1 MSDTTLPQ
9 AEAAA
14 GTDGSA
20 SGPASGLDRPVFV
33 VGHPRSGTTL
43 LASMLGRHP
52 DVASTPE
59 TLYLLQGRFQL
70 APAIAAGPEA
80 VAARIQ
86 RTPLR
91 RLARDRD
98 ALVAGLAAAAPL
110 TEAKVLRVLLAGFAR
125 ASGAARVVE
134 KTPMHLRHVD
144 TILDWFPDARILW
157 ILRDGRACVASLRK
171 VPWASSNPTILA
183 AEWVRNMA
191 FAEAAEARAGASLMR
206 VRYEALTADPV
217 AEMDRIQD
225 FLGLPRSEAVHDH
238 TRAVDT
244 VKAFERG
251 WKENVGKPIITAR
264 AEAWRDEL
272 SPAIRRRLAGIMDPT
287 LARLG
292 YAPEAGGAGS
302 VAGSV
307 AGSLV
312 RGVAGSGVA
321 LERRFYPALKQL
333 KERIR
338 PSRTK
343 QSAAPEPD

>member
-1 MSDTTLPQ
+1 MTDTTLRD
-9 AEAAA
+9 AEA
-14 GTDGSA
+14 
-20 SGPASGLDRPVFV
+20 PALALDRPIFV
-33 VGHPRSGTTL
+33 IGHPRSGTTL

-70 APAIAAGPEA
+70 APAIATGPGA
-80 VAARIQ
+80 VAARIH

-91 RLARDRD
+91 RLARDRARLEAD
-98 ALVAGLAAAAPL
+98 LAAAAPL
-110 TEAKVLRVLLAGFAR
+110 SEAKVFGVLLASFTR
-125 ASGAARVVE
+125 ASGASRVVE
-134 KTPMHLRHVD
+134 KTPMHLRHVE
-144 TILDWFPDARILW
+144 TILDWFPDARIVW

-171 VPWASSNPTILA
+171 VPWASSNPTRLA
-183 AEWVRNMA
+183 ADWVRNMA
-191 FAEAAEARAGASLMR
+191 FAEAAEARAGASLLR
-206 VRYEALTADPV
+206 VRFEALTADPV

-238 TRAVDT
+238 TRKVDT

-251 WKENVGKPIITAR
+251 WKENVGKPIIGTR

-272 SPAIRRRLAGIMDPT
+272 TPAIRRTLAGIMDPT

-292 YAPEAGGAGS
+292 YPPEAGSGS
-302 VAGSV
+302 LTGSLT
-307 AGSLV
+307 GTLV
-312 RGVAGSGVA
+312 RGAAGAGVA
-321 LERRFYPALKQL
+321 LERRLYPTLKQI

-343 QSAAPEPD
+343 QDARPPEAE

>member
-1 MSDTTLPQ
+1 MTDTTLPE
-9 AEAAA
+9 AE
-14 GTDGSA
+14 
-20 SGPASGLDRPVFV
+20 GPTLKLDRPIFV
-33 VGHPRSGTTL
+33 IGHPRSGTTL

-80 VAARIQ
+80 VAARIH

-91 RLARDRD
+91 RLARDRT
-98 ALVAGLAAAAPL
+98 ALEADLAAAAPL
-110 TEAKVLRVLLAGFAR
+110 TEAAVFRVLLASFAR
-125 ASGAARVVE
+125 ANGAARVVE
-134 KTPMHLRHVD
+134 KTPMHLRHVE
-144 TILDWFPDARILW
+144 TILDWFPDARIVW
-157 ILRDGRACVASLRK
+157 ILRDGRACAASLRK
-171 VPWASSNPTILA
+171 VPWASSNPTLLA
-183 AEWVRNMA
+183 ADWVRNMA

-206 VRYEALTADPV
+206 VRFEALTADPV
-217 AEMDRIQD
+217 AEMDRVQD

-238 TRAVDT
+238 TREVDT

-251 WKENVGKPIITAR
+251 WKENVGKPIIATR

-272 SPAIRRRLAGIMDPT
+272 TPGIRRTLAGIMDPT
-287 LARLG
+287 LQRLG
-292 YAPEAGGAGS
+292 YAPEAGRPGSLAGA
-302 VAGSV
+302 
-307 AGSLV
+307 LV
-312 RGVAGSGVA
+312 RGAAGGGVA

-343 QSAAPEPD
+343 QDAGLAESERENQSG